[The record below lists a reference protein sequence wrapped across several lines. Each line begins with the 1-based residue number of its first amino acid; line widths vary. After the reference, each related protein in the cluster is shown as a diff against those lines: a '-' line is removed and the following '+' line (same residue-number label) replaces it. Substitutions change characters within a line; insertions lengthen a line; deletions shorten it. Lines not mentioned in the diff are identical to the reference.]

1 MGGVIRGV
9 SGDGKRNKERAFAAA
24 TEQGTSVAQQV
35 SKAYY
40 HGPSKWGF
48 FEGRQRHHDF
58 LPTGSSLEVGEPLFQ
73 EAGRTGGWVG
83 AVSIEGP
90 ESKSTEEGV
99 DLRIGGGVGQR
110 EKKRSGSVNQM

>member
-40 HGPSKWGF
+40 HGPSKCGF
-48 FEGRQRHHDF
+48 FEGRQRQHDF

-73 EAGRTGGWVG
+73 EAGRTVGWVRCP
-83 AVSIEGP
+83 ARVQKVSP
-90 ESKSTEEGV
+90 
-99 DLRIGGGVGQR
+99 L
-110 EKKRSGSVNQM
+110 KRALICG